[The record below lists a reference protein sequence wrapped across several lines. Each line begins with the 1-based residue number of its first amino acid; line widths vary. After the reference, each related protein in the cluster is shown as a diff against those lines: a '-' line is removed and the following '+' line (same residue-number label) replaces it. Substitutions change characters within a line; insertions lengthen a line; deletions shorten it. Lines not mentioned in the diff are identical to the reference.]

1 MHSSVHSKYLKPLL
15 LKEPALSY
23 GLTPSI
29 AKQASTEADV
39 PSNAKG
45 DKKVKARSVF
55 YQRFD
60 MTPVKSRSVGRRRTE
75 NKPLSDFEVEVCSW
89 KSLISRTECI
99 IGHTRRSQH
108 RRQRSII
115 NSRVKSNRMLS
126 LSVSKKSQ
134 VLFNAHSDEPAQPFM
149 CKPQGLLNT
158 SRNSSSLDRKSP
170 KLTRQALP
178 RLKESEVAAACSEP
192 KQICLFISDFSP
204 SVCDAEIKP
213 PKITLTKKRTSSN
226 LRRVR
231 C

>member
-15 LKEPALSY
+15 LKEPALPY

-29 AKQASTEADV
+29 ANQASTEADV

-45 DKKVKARSVF
+45 DAKVKARSVF

-99 IGHTRRSQH
+99 IGYTSSSQH
-108 RRQRSII
+108 RRQRSIL
-115 NSRVKSNRMLS
+115 NSRVNSNRMLS

-134 VLFNAHSDEPAQPFM
+134 LLFNANCDEPAQPFM
-149 CKPQGLLNT
+149 CKPQGMLNT
-158 SRNSSSLDRKSP
+158 SRNSSSLDRRGP
-170 KLTRQALP
+170 KLTRPALP
-178 RLKESEVAAACSEP
+178 RMKESEAACSDP
-192 KQICLFISDFSP
+192 KQSCLYISDFSP